1 MNNFIQKYATGKNI
15 LILMGIMLL
24 FEFVFFPQFL
34 PKGEHARSLDTQI
47 AYNADDAYEIIE
59 NYSDNMR
66 QRYIY
71 GEVTLDLVF
80 PVIYTLL
87 FSFLIFFL
95 FKNPKLALFPFMQLI
110 FDYLENTGIVIMLSA
125 WPNKM
130 VWLATTTSVFSMIKW
145 GLAGVGSILIFV
157 GVVRFIIK
165 RGKSNS

>member
-1 MNNFIQKYATGKNI
+1 MRTFITKYTSWKSI
-15 LILMGIMLL
+15 LILMGLMLL

-34 PKGEHARSLDTQI
+34 PKGEHARSLDTEI

-59 NYSDNMR
+59 NYTDSMR

-95 FKNPKLALFPFMQLI
+95 FKNTRLALFPFIQLI
-110 FDYLENTGIVIMLSA
+110 FDYLENTGIVILLSA
-125 WPNKM
+125 YPNKIM
-130 VWLATTTSVFSMIKW
+130 WLATTTSVFSMVKW
-145 GLAGVGSILIFV
+145 VLV
-157 GVVRFIIK
+157 GVTALIVLLGAVRFVIK
-165 RGKSNS
+165 RRNT